1 MNSIAQFESPTL
13 DGNRLIESFK
23 RGMSP
28 RTLEAYAGDL
38 EHFGGFC
45 GEAPGMAVRDLL
57 TVSHGQANGLGLAYR
72 ASMIEAGLAPAT
84 INRRLSAI
92 KSVVKFARTL
102 GLTDW
107 QPEIDGVKSQSY
119 RDTAGPGVDGSRAL
133 LKAARD
139 QAVGYDQGSVQIAR
153 AKRNAAIVRMLFDMG
168 MRRGEL
174 TSLDMEHVDLDARKV
189 WVMGKGKRE
198 RIPMTLPIETTKAL
212 REWLDTRSTICLPHD
227 KPVFVGLSGPKI
239 GKRLSGKGIWEFVST
254 AGKRVGIKAAPH
266 GLRHASIT
274 EVLDA
279 TGDVRAGQK
288 FARHSNVNTTMI
300 YDDNRS
306 DIGGV
311 AAQRVATILSGD

>member
-1 MNSIAQFESPTL
+1 MNSIVQFQPTAI

-45 GEAPGMAVRDLL
+45 GEAPGMAVSGLL
-57 TVSHGQANGLGLAYR
+57 AVSHGQANGLGLAYR

-139 QAVGYDQGSVQIAR
+139 QAVGYDTGSVQIAR
-153 AKRNAAIVRMLFDMG
+153 AKRDVAIIRMLFDMG

-174 TSLDMEHVDLDARKV
+174 ASLDMEHVDLDGRKV

-212 REWLDTRSTICLPHD
+212 REWVDTRATICLPHD
-227 KPVFVGLSGPKI
+227 KPVWQASFREGYLGVCLDGRKTRRDQSSAPWTEARGNY
-239 GKRLSGKGIWEFVST
+239 GRSRQDERQHSSSTRIWPAFK
-254 AGKRVGIKAAPH
+254 AG
-266 GLRHASIT
+266 
-274 EVLDA
+274 
-279 TGDVRAGQK
+279 
-288 FARHSNVNTTMI
+288 
-300 YDDNRS
+300 DDNA
-306 DIGGV
+306 V
-311 AAQRVATILSGD
+311 